1 MGGSSAID
9 QDRPRNTVDSNR
21 AKRMN
26 RGDGVPSEATRVTI
40 FGRDYQLHSDESPD
54 YTNKVADLVDR
65 KMAEIASERNLAD
78 PARVAIM
85 AAMEI
90 ADDLLTQRA
99 QGGRERGKAAEA
111 LGKLERVLDG
121 VGRG

>member
-1 MGGSSAID
+1 M
-9 QDRPRNTVDSNR
+9 
-21 AKRMN
+21 
-26 RGDGVPSEATRVTI
+26 PSEATRVTI
-40 FGRDYQLHSDESPD
+40 FGRDYQLHSDESAE

-90 ADDLLTQRA
+90 ADDLLARRA

-121 VGRG
+121 AGRG